1 LKLSQYNKIIL
12 RKKLLKMKAV
22 YPYNLRLLTIFNQK
36 NKVRLVKFKINN
48 FQVKMVLYHFN
59 LKISQYNKIFLRKKL
74 LKMKAV
80 YSYNLR
86 LLTIFNQKN
95 KVRLVKFKIINFQ
108 VKMVLHH
115 FNLKISQYNKIFLRK
130 KLLKM
135 KAVYPYNLRLLTIF
149 NQKNKVR
156 LVKFKIINFQVKMV
170 FTSAILKIIIIR
182 KFNSKIISI

>member
-1 LKLSQYNKIIL
+1 
-12 RKKLLKMKAV
+12 MKAV
-22 YPYNLRLLTIFNQK
+22 YP
-36 NKVRLVKFKINN
+36 
-48 FQVKMVLYHFN
+48 
-59 LKISQYNKIFLRKKL
+59 
-74 LKMKAV
+74 
-80 YSYNLR
+80 YNLR

-156 LVKFKIINFQVKMV
+156 LAKFKITNFQVKMV
-170 FTSAILKIIIIR
+170 LVMPQIFVRQSLTHGQNLSMIAKPAINGAGSHNSTSK
-182 KFNSKIISI
+182 K

>member
-1 LKLSQYNKIIL
+1 MKISQYNKIFL

-80 YSYNLR
+80 Y
-86 LLTIFNQKN
+86 
-95 KVRLVKFKIINFQ
+95 
-108 VKMVLHH
+108 
-115 FNLKISQYNKIFLRK
+115 
-130 KLLKM
+130 
-135 KAVYPYNLRLLTIF
+135 PYNLRLLTIF

-156 LVKFKIINFQVKMV
+156 LVKFKISQYNKLF
-170 FTSAILKIIIIR
+170 
-182 KFNSKIISI
+182 